1 MFTGI
6 YPALPTMAFFLVGMW
21 LATLDLRARATV
33 ARLLAIGLAMAVI
46 GYGVGWN
53 TDDHRAQLAPT
64 STSGWRWLSAAG
76 HSQMPAWIV
85 GSTGLAIAVIGT
97 CLWVTARLPQ
107 ATLVLAHAGQLA
119 LTFYIVHVFLLRR
132 GLREWPWH
140 MSPPAILA
148 AIAGLYAGF
157 VVIADQWRRRRAH
170 GPAEA
175 ILRFAD
181 SASHKVPV

>member
-1 MFTGI
+1 
-6 YPALPTMAFFLVGMW
+6 
-21 LATLDLRARATV
+21 
-33 ARLLAIGLAMAVI
+33 
-46 GYGVGWN
+46 
-53 TDDHRAQLAPT
+53 
-64 STSGWRWLSAAG
+64 
-76 HSQMPAWIV
+76 MPL
-85 GSTGLAIAVIGT
+85 GQRG
-97 CLWVTARLPQ
+97 LPQ

-148 AIAGLYAGF
+148 VIGGLYAVF

-181 SASHKVPV
+181 GAAHKVQV